1 MAFSE
6 MDKNGDGQLTIEEL
20 TVGLKD
26 CPEIAIKGED
36 LENAIDIIDS
46 NKNGLIDY
54 TEFIAACL
62 HS

>member
-1 MAFSE
+1 MAFSK

-20 TVGLKD
+20 SAGLED
-26 CPEIAIKGED
+26 CPEINIKAGD
-36 LENAIDIIDS
+36 LENALEIIDS

>member
-1 MAFSE
+1 MAFSK

-20 TVGLKD
+20 TVGLID

-36 LENAIDIIDS
+36 LENALDIIDS